1 MEKVR
6 STIQIEIYEEGGF
19 NVIEGDKC
27 SEHLG
32 YDEMLGLVS
41 ALTMPESRPCLQ
53 WMRTKEEHQ
62 RQRGFI
68 ENLPSEVEFEDILVP
83 EDISI
88 FKLPDGYEYGDG
100 LFIEI
105 SDNQLIGY
113 CRASFIVEP
122 KHKCQ
127 LNKVQCKLIPCKRED
142 LKGGDTAFA
151 NLINDSTNK
160 LSYCKILND
169 KEVACTNSRSGV
181 DIKPWNEPSLEWHKV
196 VAL

>member
-1 MEKVR
+1 MEKVK
-6 STIQIEIYEEGGF
+6 STIQIEVYEEGGF
-19 NVIEGDKC
+19 NVIQEDKC

-41 ALTMPESRPCLQ
+41 ALTMPDSRPCLQ

-62 RQRGFI
+62 RQRGII

-88 FKLPDGYEYGDG
+88 FKLPEGYEYGDG
-100 LFIEI
+100 LFLEI
-105 SDNQLIGY
+105 SDNQLLGF
-113 CRASFIVEP
+113 CKDSFIVEP

-142 LKGGDTAFA
+142 LKSGDTAFSCYPD
-151 NLINDSTNK
+151 NFDTSK
-160 LSYCKILND
+160 LMNYCKVVSD
-169 KEVACTNSRSGV
+169 KECVLV
-181 DIKPWNEPSLEWHKV
+181 DNNCIRVFNTTCFQWYKV